1 MDEEKLLAARA
12 TNLDAA
18 ATTNEKQ
25 PACARPEFT
34 LSQLTHRA
42 IRTLNREREE
52 RLARSLI
59 WGVFTDAFQ
68 AECRGDS
75 TWI

>member
-1 MDEEKLLAARA
+1 MDEEKLLAARTA
-12 TNLDAA
+12 NLDAA

-25 PACARPEFT
+25 PPCAGTKLT
-34 LSQLTHRA
+34 LSQLTHGA
-42 IRTLNREREE
+42 IRTLNREREG